1 MANAARREDGE
12 GSGISGEYTRPDA
25 KLAVRIYR
33 EEVAPKLAHMST
45 IKGDLSDPH
54 KRIKDEAHF
63 PRKVLDFLVTL
74 DDMEDAKRDHWLIAL
89 SEGMKELELV
99 VPTDL
104 VSLADGSAGQS
115 PLPAGARAR
124 MSLVT
129 TSPPPQ
135 PSDGTE
141 TDLAGEDADDDDD
154 DGGDDF
160 DEADESELAGQQTRP
175 STEAAQA
182 EADAESEKPKR
193 GRKPGVSS
201 VKSAPAP
208 SDTEH

>member
-1 MANAARREDGE
+1 MANAARKEDGE

-33 EEVAPKLAHMST
+33 EEVAPKLAHMAT

-115 PLPAGARAR
+115 PLPSGARAR

-129 TSPPPQ
+129 TNPPPQ

-154 DGGDDF
+154 GDDF
-160 DEADESELAGQQTRP
+160 DEADESELAAQQTRP

-182 EADAESEKPKR
+182 EADAASEAPKR

-201 VKSAPAP
+201 VKSAPSP
-208 SDTEH
+208 STTEH